1 MASTKTRSLKALPC
15 VPLARPLTRGQRE
28 GIAAH
33 IRALL
38 AWQRTLSRWPAAP
51 RAPDATPFVTVYAR
65 GALRGCFGS
74 HEGAPGERL
83 GRAFLRALEDSRY
96 GAVRAEERDGL
107 AVVVS
112 YVRSFRV
119 IDPELVAGQ
128 VEPGNEGLG
137 VVVEGR
143 PPVVL
148 LPHVA
153 RDGRTGAMDMASVLA
168 RKAGLESWEGATVFA
183 LRTDDVVV
191 RCDDRRP
198 SEGPRADARD
208 RAAAWLA
215 GLVDRRGAVT
225 FAVDARRRERIAHG
239 RMSHGRA
246 AVAVR
251 ALAKHGGRDRAV
263 GRAREWLAREVEAA
277 TRGRPPEG
285 WPTEPATIAGT
296 LALASF
302 AGLDVRAELLAIA
315 GHESLRAAPW
325 HAAQVVAALT
335 WEAPATLWKACIEDL
350 SARPW
355 APWTLIAARAL
366 DDADVVSRTSRA
378 LCDSIRSSPPHEGGC
393 GPREIPEVALT
404 ALVVEAIDGLSD
416 ARPAIARARR
426 FLLASQLMRSSMP
439 APLDPDLA
447 DGAFPASPVLVDVL
461 RCDVT
466 GHALLALLP

>member
-1 MASTKTRSLKALPC
+1 MASPKTRALTALPC

-28 GIAAH
+28 GIAGH
-33 IRALL
+33 VRAML
-38 AWQRTLSRWPAAP
+38 AWQRTLARWPTAP
-51 RAPDATPFVTVYAR
+51 RAPDATPFVTIYAR
-65 GALRGCFGS
+65 GTLRGCFGS
-74 HEGAPGERL
+74 HEGPPGERL
-83 GRAFLRALEDSRY
+83 SRAFLRALEDSRY
-96 GAVRAEERDGL
+96 GAVRGQERDGL

-137 VVVEGR
+137 VVAEGR

-153 RDGRTGAMDMASVLA
+153 RDGHTGAVEMMSVLA
-168 RKAGLESWEGATVFA
+168 RKAGLTSWEGTTVFA

-191 RCDDRRP
+191 RCGDRRH
-198 SEGPRADARD
+198 STTPRHDARA

-215 GLVDRRGAVT
+215 GLIDRSGAVT

-239 RMSHGRA
+239 RMSHGRT

-251 ALAKHGGRDRAV
+251 ALAKHGGHERV
-263 GRAREWLAREVEAA
+263 VVRAREWLASEIAAA

-285 WPTEPATIAGT
+285 WPVEPATVAGT

-302 AGLDVRAELLAIA
+302 AGLDVRAELRAIA
-315 GHESLRAAPW
+315 GHEALQAAPW
-325 HAAQVVAALT
+325 HGAQVVAALA
-335 WEAPATLWKACIEDL
+335 WEAPAALWRACIADL
-350 SARPW
+350 DARPW
-355 APWTLIAARAL
+355 APWTLLAARAL

-378 LCDSIRSSPPHEGGC
+378 MCDSIRACPPHEGGC
-393 GPREIPEVALT
+393 GPREIPEIALT
-404 ALVVEAIDGLSD
+404 ALVAEALDGLPD
-416 ARPAIARARR
+416 ARPALTRARR
-426 FLLASQLMRSSMP
+426 FLLASQLTRSSMP
-439 APLDPDLA
+439 APLDPELA
-447 DGAFPASPVLVDVL
+447 DGAFPASPVFVDVL

-466 GHALLALLP
+466 GHALLALL